1 MRLIALVCAVLAA
14 ISQTSAEAAE
24 RVWRMSVLALADDGS
39 VRSVILPYLATR
51 GFVEGRNLAVSV
63 RIGAEEQMAE
73 LARELIS
80 DKPDVV
86 IAISDWALHAIRA
99 ATSTIPIVASPMG
112 ADPVRVGVAKSWAR
126 PGGNITGV
134 SLIAPELEVKRLSL
148 LHQALPAV
156 RRVAVLSNHR
166 NVVEAGLLPLRKAA
180 ADAGLELV
188 EIWAEN
194 SNDYTAAFGIMRGAG
209 VEALV
214 VVPTPEMNRDTE
226 QLGELAVK
234 AGLPAIGGH
243 GESARRG
250 LLIGYG
256 PSLKEL
262 RQQVAGYVER
272 ILNGAQVGELPFQGP
287 TRLEFVVNMRTAKA
301 LGLTIPPSLLV
312 GADEVID

>member
-1 MRLIALVCAVLAA
+1 MRRIALVCAVLAA
-14 ISQTSAEAAE
+14 ISQTCAEAAE

-51 GFVEGRNLAVSV
+51 GFVEGRNLAVNV

-73 LARELIS
+73 LARELIG

-166 NVVEAGLLPLRKAA
+166 EIVEAGLLPLRKAA

-194 SNDYTAAFGIMRGAG
+194 ANDYTAAFGIMRGAG

-214 VVPTPEMNRDTE
+214 VVPTPEINRDTE

-243 GESARRG
+243 GESAQRG